1 MSPREYYRDLRLRHA
16 RLMLLNTIT
25 PILEIAVST
34 GFTTHSHFTKCY
46 RQRFGVSPR
55 DDRLNT

>member
-1 MSPREYYRDLRLRHA
+1 MGM
-16 RLMLLNTIT
+16 LMNTIT
-25 PILEIAVST
+25 PILEIAVAT